1 MFPAMVIAILT
12 AITAWWLLVQ
22 RLKEKPWTKQ
32 GVVPT
37 SQETVFSSAPK
48 IGLWV
53 FLAVV
58 SSLFGL
64 FSSAYLMRLH
74 DAHGEITTWAP
85 IVKPS
90 LLWLNTTVL
99 VLASGAMQ
107 IARNRVDRD
116 DFGGVRVY
124 FSVAGV
130 LTVLFLAGQ
139 VLAWRQVAAAGN
151 YGPGNPAFAFFILIT
166 AVHGIH
172 LIGGMFVLA
181 RTIARVWRGA
191 DKLAVVT
198 RSRLRMSVQ
207 LCTTYWHWLLL
218 IWLGLFALLLST

>member
-1 MFPAMVIAILT
+1 MFTVMVFAILT
-12 AITAWWLLVQ
+12 ALTAWWLLVQ
-22 RLKEKPWTKQ
+22 RLKEKPWTRQ
-32 GVVPT
+32 GVIPT
-37 SQETVFSSAPK
+37 SQETVFTSAPK

-64 FSSAYLMRLH
+64 FASAYMMRVH
-74 DAHGEITTWAP
+74 DAHAELTGWTP
-85 IVKPS
+85 IIKPS

-124 FSVAGV
+124 FSVAGA

-139 VLAWRQVAAAGN
+139 VLAWKQAAAAGD
-151 YGPGNPAFAFFILIT
+151 YGPGNPAFSFFIMIT
-166 AVHGIH
+166 AVHGLH
-172 LIGGMFVLA
+172 LIGGMFVLV
-181 RTIARVWRGA
+181 RTTARVWRDAG
-191 DKLAVVT
+191 KLAVVT
-198 RSRLRMSVQ
+198 RSKLRMSVQ

>member
-74 DAHGEITTWAP
+74 DAHGELTTWAP

-107 IARNRVDRD
+107 IARNRVERD

-124 FSVAGV
+124 FGVAGV

-139 VLAWRQVAAAGN
+139 MLAWRQVAAAGD

-181 RTIARVWRGA
+181 RTITRVWRGV

-198 RSRLRMSVQ
+198 RSKLRMSVQ

>member
-1 MFPAMVIAILT
+1 MLTAMVIAVLT

-22 RLKEKPWTKQ
+22 RLKEKPWVKQ

-37 SQETVFSSAPK
+37 SQETLFSSAPK
-48 IGLWV
+48 IALWL

-64 FSSAYLMRLH
+64 FSSAYFMRLH
-74 DAHGEITTWAP
+74 DTHGELQSWAP
-85 IVKPS
+85 LAEPS
-90 LLWLNTTVL
+90 ILWINTLVL

-107 IARNRVDRD
+107 IARNRADRD
-116 DFGGVRVY
+116 ELGGVRVY
-124 FSVAGV
+124 FSVAGL

-139 VLAWRQVAAAGN
+139 VFAWKLVTATGK
-151 YGPGNPAFAFFILIT
+151 YGPGNPAYSFFILLT
-166 AVHGIH
+166 AVHGLH
-172 LIGGMFVLA
+172 LVGGMFVLV
-181 RTIARVWRGA
+181 RTTARVWR
-191 DKLAVVT
+191 DTTKLAVVT
-198 RSRLRMSVQ
+198 RSRIRLSVQ

>member
-1 MFPAMVIAILT
+1 MLTAMVIAIFT

-22 RLKEKPWTKQ
+22 RLREKPWTKQ

-37 SQETVFSSAPK
+37 SQETLFSSAPK
-48 IGLWV
+48 IGLWL

-64 FSSAYLMRLH
+64 FASAYFMRLH
-74 DAHGEITTWAP
+74 DFHGELQAWSPVT
-85 IVKPS
+85 KPS
-90 LLWLNTTVL
+90 ILWINTLVL

-107 IARNRVDRD
+107 IARNRADRE

-124 FSVAGV
+124 FSVAGA

-139 VLAWRQVAAAGN
+139 VLGWEQVTASGN
-151 YGPGNPAFAFFILIT
+151 YGPGNPAYSFFILLT
-166 AVHGIH
+166 AVHGLH
-172 LIGGMFVLA
+172 LIGGMFVLV
-181 RTIARVWRGA
+181 RTTARVWRGI

-198 RSRLRMSVQ
+198 RSKIRLSVQ

>member
-22 RLKEKPWTKQ
+22 RLREKPWMKQ

-64 FSSAYLMRLH
+64 FSSAYVMRLH
-74 DAHGEITTWAP
+74 DAHGEITSWAP

-130 LTVLFLAGQ
+130 LTVLFLAG
-139 VLAWRQVAAAGN
+139 
-151 YGPGNPAFAFFILIT
+151 P
-166 AVHGIH
+166 
-172 LIGGMFVLA
+172 VLA
-181 RTIARVWRGA
+181 RRRQARGRHAQQTSHERAALHDVLALAAADLARPVRLVIVDLRGK
-191 DKLAVVT
+191 DGEL
-198 RSRLRMSVQ
+198 
-207 LCTTYWHWLLL
+207 
-218 IWLGLFALLLST
+218 

>member
-1 MFPAMVIAILT
+1 MFTAMTIALLT

-22 RLKEKPWTKQ
+22 RLRDKPWTKQ
-32 GVVPT
+32 GVIPT
-37 SQETVFSSAPK
+37 SQETLFTSAPK

-64 FSSAYLMRLH
+64 FASAYMMRVH
-74 DAHGEITTWAP
+74 DAHGELTSWAP
-85 IVKPS
+85 FAKPS
-90 LLWLNTTVL
+90 ILWINTTVL

-107 IARNRVDRD
+107 IARNRGDRD
-116 DFGGVRVY
+116 DFAGVRVY
-124 FSVAGV
+124 FSVAAL

-139 VLAWRQVAAAGN
+139 VFAWELVHASGT
-151 YGPGNPAFAFFILIT
+151 YGPGNPAYSFFILLT
-166 AVHGIH
+166 AVHGLH
-172 LIGGMFVLA
+172 LVGGMFVLV
-181 RTIARVWRGA
+181 RTITRVWRPI

-198 RSRLRMSVQ
+198 RSRIRMSVQ

-218 IWLGLFALLLST
+218 IWLGLFALLSST

>member
-1 MFPAMVIAILT
+1 MLTAMVIAILT

-22 RLKEKPWTKQ
+22 RLRDKPWTKQ

-64 FSSAYLMRLH
+64 FASAYFMRLH
-74 DAHGEITTWAP
+74 DAHGEIQSWTPFA
-85 IVKPS
+85 KPS
-90 LLWLNTTVL
+90 ILWINTLVL

-107 IARNRVDRD
+107 IARNRADRE

-124 FSVAGV
+124 FSVAAL

-139 VLAWRQVAAAGN
+139 VLAWGVVAATGN
-151 YGPGNPAFAFFILIT
+151 YGPGNPAYAFFILLT
-166 AVHGIH
+166 AVHGLH
-172 LIGGMFVLA
+172 LIGGMFVLV
-181 RTIARVWRGA
+181 RTTARVWRGI
-191 DKLAVVT
+191 DKLAVVK
-198 RSRLRMSVQ
+198 RSKIRLSVQ